1 MPKTMV
7 DVAVLL
13 SVGSHPAS
21 GRARRA
27 PLDAQALE
35 LALRLTESGQIA
47 RIHALHAGA
56 PSQPALRDY
65 LGMGLDRLEV
75 LETAPG
81 ADPVPALIARLRELS
96 PAIILAGSTA
106 EGGEDSGMVPYLI
119 AQALNRTLIP
129 DIVGIDLTATETA
142 TEAALT
148 QALPRGQRRLVTASP
163 PLVATLHGSAHAA
176 RQSAFARA
184 RRGTIETRPAAT
196 VHPDGFLA
204 ECTVRPWRARPKL
217 MRVQRGGSALDRMKA
232 ATETK
237 AGQGRLMVQPTP
249 DEAAAAI
256 YDCLIQQ
263 GWSNRE

>member
-1 MPKTMV
+1 MV
-7 DVAVLL
+7 EIAVLL

-35 LALRLTESGQIA
+35 LALRLIESGHA
-47 RIHALHAGA
+47 TRIHALHAGNPA
-56 PSQPALRDY
+56 EPALRDY

-75 LETAPG
+75 LETAAAPG
-81 ADPVPALIARLRELS
+81 ADPVPALTARLRELA
-96 PAIILAGSTA
+96 PTLILTGAVA

-119 AQALNRTLIP
+119 AQALNRTLVP
-129 DIVGIDLTATETA
+129 DIVGIDFTA

-148 QALPRGQRRLVTASP
+148 QALPRGQRRLITTIP
-163 PLVATLHGSAHAA
+163 PLVATLHSSAHAA

-184 RRGTIETRPAAT
+184 RRGTIDARPAT
-196 VHPDGFLA
+196 VTANDDFLA
-204 ECTVRPWRARPKL
+204 ECTVRPWRPRPKL

-237 AGQGRLMVQPTP
+237 TGQGRLMVQPTP
-249 DEAAAAI
+249 EEAASAI
-256 YDCLIQQ
+256 YDCLVQQ
-263 GWSNRE
+263 GMIR

>member
-35 LALRLTESGQIA
+35 LALRMTESGQTA
-47 RIHALHAGA
+47 RVHALHAGD

-96 PAIILAGSTA
+96 PAIILAGSSA

-129 DIVGIDLTATETA
+129 DIVAIDLTAP
-142 TEAALT
+142 EAAIT
-148 QALPRGQRRLVTASP
+148 QALPRGQRRLVTAIP

-184 RRGTIETRPAAT
+184 RRGTIETRPAAA

-217 MRVQRGGSALDRMKA
+217 MCVQRGGSALDRMKA

-237 AGQGRLMVQPTP
+237 TGQGRLMVQPTP

>member
-1 MPKTMV
+1 
-7 DVAVLL
+7 
-13 SVGSHPAS
+13 
-21 GRARRA
+21 
-27 PLDAQALE
+27 
-35 LALRLTESGQIA
+35 
-47 RIHALHAGA
+47 
-56 PSQPALRDY
+56 
-65 LGMGLDRLEV
+65 MGLDRLEV
-75 LETAPG
+75 LETVPG

-96 PAIILAGSTA
+96 PAIILAGSSA

-119 AQALNRTLIP
+119 AQALNRTLVS
-129 DIVGIDLTATETA
+129 DIVGIDLTTP
-142 TEAALT
+142 EAALT

-163 PLVATLHGSAHAA
+163 PLVATLHSSAHAA

-184 RRGTIETRPAAT
+184 RRGTIDSKPAT
-196 VHPDGFLA
+196 VHPDEFLA

-237 AGQGRLMVQPTP
+237 TGQGRLMVQPTP

>member
-1 MPKTMV
+1 MI
-7 DVAVLL
+7 DIAVLL

-27 PLDAQALE
+27 LLDAQALE
-35 LALRLTESGQIA
+35 LALRLTESGQTA
-47 RIHALHAGA
+47 RIHALHAGN
-56 PSQPALRDY
+56 PDEPALRDY

-96 PAIILAGSTA
+96 PAIILAGSIA

-119 AQALNRTLIP
+119 AQALNRTLVP
-129 DIVGIDLTATETA
+129 DIVGIDVSA

-148 QALPRGQRRLVTASP
+148 QALPRGQRRLVTATP
-163 PLVATLHGSAHAA
+163 PLVATLHSSAHAA
-176 RQSAFARA
+176 RQSAFARS
-184 RRGTIETRPAAT
+184 RRGTIDARPAAT
-196 VHPDGFLA
+196 VHPDEFLA